1 MTLSFFVWVASQ
13 PKEVTLAS
21 RYKSYSQSNF
31 DQVVYVEDTRPDV
44 VVVDQP
50 AVVAP
55 VAPVAPAGSP
65 HFWEHFS
72 FLGPFI
78 QT

>member
-1 MTLSFFVWVASQ
+1 M
-13 PKEVTLAS
+13 
-21 RYKSYSQSNF
+21 
-31 DQVVYVEDTRPDV
+31 VYVEDTRPDV

-78 QT
+78 QFKCHPPIYWIAFINWR

>member
-1 MTLSFFVWVASQ
+1 M
-13 PKEVTLAS
+13 
-21 RYKSYSQSNF
+21 
-31 DQVVYVEDTRPDV
+31 VYVEDTRPDV

-65 HFWEHFS
+65 HFWDHFT
-72 FLGPFI
+72 FLGRFI
-78 QT
+78 QTLSVILQCTELHS